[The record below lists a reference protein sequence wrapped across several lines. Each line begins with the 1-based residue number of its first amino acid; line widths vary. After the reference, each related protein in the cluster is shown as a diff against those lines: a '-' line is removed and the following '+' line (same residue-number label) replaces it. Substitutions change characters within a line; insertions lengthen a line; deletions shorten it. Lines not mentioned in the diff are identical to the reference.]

1 LLARYPFRRDP
12 TGPLTGHHAGHHLRV
27 DHRAA
32 GGDAAHGVQ
41 TADGWR
47 LVEATVAANLWKTAK
62 AEFVMILE
70 RELR

>member
-1 LLARYPFRRDP
+1 MYEYKVITERDKRMSGAFDP
-12 TGPLTGHHAGHHLRV
+12 SELE
-27 DHRAA
+27 AA
-32 GGDAAHGVQ
+32 LNTYA
-41 TADGWR
+41 ADGWR